1 MTKMTGILVLAFVSL
16 AACSSE
22 SSRADGEDDLL
33 AAGIPGA
40 AATANG
46 AEQDSSPMIVRR
58 IWGGTNVDLFGR
70 VSPDGRYLSFVDWNT
85 GNIAV
90 RELAS
95 GESRLVTQNGSM
107 SEPYAY
113 TEEGSV
119 MSYDGKSLCY
129 DWRDDAAGIPH
140 ELRVVG
146 LRGSKPGIFYRD
158 DVDALSC
165 AAWSPNGRYVLAVQA
180 KDDMTQLVLVSVTDG
195 SERRLVEWES
205 GWPKFV
211 TFSPDGRYVLYDR
224 PIEPDGKRDIF
235 VVALTGGRET
245 AVVDQ
250 PGEDFVLGWAPN
262 GRHIL
267 FASDRAGT
275 LGAWLLPVIDGKP
288 SGEPRLVKPDLW
300 RVRSLGFARDGSFYY
315 GVELSALDV
324 YIASFDPTTG
334 EVLAAPTAIS
344 GHYFGHDRV
353 CDWSPD
359 GRYLLYYS
367 ANLAPDGGSAYSIR
381 SAESGETRL
390 LMPDLKAFL
399 YARWSP
405 DGYALI
411 VPGMD
416 RENRPGVFEVDVQSG
431 KAERLP
437 AFDDPEII
445 ESFGKLIDVSPD
457 GGRVY
462 YTKRGEDGPRI
473 AAMDLESGSERILS
487 DEEPG
492 SGLDPWALSPDGG
505 HIAFATEDGTLHRLL
520 VMTSAG
526 GEAREIY
533 RYEAEASWVQSI
545 AWSRDGK
552 SLLYSVRGASQ
563 IWRIAV
569 DGGAPEK
576 IGLSAEGTP
585 AHLSVHP
592 DGRRIA
598 FTGSRK
604 GAEVWVMQGFLP
616 SAIDGSESGE

>member
-1 MTKMTGILVLAFVSL
+1 MTGILVLGVVAGIG
-16 AACSSE
+16 CNSE
-22 SSRADGEDDLL
+22 SPRTSGEGDLL
-33 AAGIPGA
+33 AAGIPGVAGANA
-40 AATANG
+40 AG
-46 AEQDSSPMIVRR
+46 QDSSPMVVRR
-58 IWGGTNVDLFGR
+58 LWGGADVDLFGR
-70 VSPDGRYLSFVDWNT
+70 VSPDGRFMSLVDWET
-85 GNIAV
+85 GNLAI
-90 RELAS
+90 REFAS
-95 GESRLVTQNGSM
+95 GEVRLVTSDGSM

-119 MSYDGKSLCY
+119 MSYDGRSLCY
-129 DWRDDAAGIPH
+129 DWRDDKAEVRH

-146 LRGSKPGIFYRD
+146 LRDSKPRTFYRD

-165 AAWSPNGRYVLAVQA
+165 AAWSPDSRHVVAVQA
-180 KDDMTQLVLVSVTDG
+180 KEDKIQLLLVSVTDG
-195 SERRLVEWES
+195 SRRLLTQWDSGWPS

-211 TFSPDGRYVLYDR
+211 SVSPDGRYVIYDR
-224 PIEPDGKRDIF
+224 PVGAKGARDIF
-235 VVALTGGRET
+235 VLESNGGRET
-245 AVVDQ
+245 ALVENPAD
-250 PGEDFVLGWAPN
+250 DYVLGWTPN
-262 GRHIL
+262 GRHVL
-267 FASDRAGT
+267 FASDRTGT
-275 LGAWLLPVIDGKP
+275 LGAWLLTLADGEP
-288 SGEPRLVKPDLW
+288 RGEPRLVKPDLW
-300 RVRSLGFARDGSFYY
+300 RVRSLGFARDGSFFY

-324 YIASFDPTTG
+324 YVASFELTTG

-390 LMPDLKAFL
+390 LVPDLKAFL

-411 VPGMD
+411 VPGVD
-416 RENRPGVFEVDVQSG
+416 REDRPGVFEVDVQSG
-431 KAERLP
+431 RAERLP

-457 GGRVY
+457 GGKVY
-462 YTKRGEDGPRI
+462 YTKRSDDGPRI
-473 AAMDLESGSERILS
+473 AAMDLESGRERILGN
-487 DEEPG
+487 EGPG
-492 SGLDPWALSPDGG
+492 SGLDPWALSPDGE
-505 HIAFATEDGTLHRLL
+505 HIAFATEDGTLYRLI
-520 VMTSAG
+520 VMTSVG

-533 RYEAEASWVQSI
+533 RHEAEASWVQSI

-563 IWRIAV
+563 IWRIGT

-576 IGLSAEGTP
+576 IGLAAEGAP
-585 AHLSVHP
+585 AHLSVTP

-598 FTGSRK
+598 FTGGRK
-604 GAEVWVMQGFLP
+604 GAEVWVMQDFLP
-616 SAIDGSESGE
+616 SAIDGSKSGE